1 MKLLILATIIAA
13 ATASCPNLCSGHGT
27 CGNDD
32 TCTCYQDWITG
43 DQGNGGDCR
52 DRRCPY
58 ELAWADTPTAANK
71 AHALL
76 ECAGKGICDRKS
88 GECECFDG
96 YEGKGCRRQTCPNDC
111 SGHGT
116 CEYIKELRATGDA
129 FKWMDLNPTTDAF
142 YHTFTEL
149 WDFDRARACLC
160 DAKWTDVDCS
170 RRQCPTGNYALY
182 SDHAGITGTTSE
194 RQSITFASASFA
206 TTQAHYISILYRS
219 NLGEEYIT
227 KPLTII
233 DTLTTGAI
241 LGNQLKTLP
250 NKILEGITVS
260 IGVDGA
266 DGDGPFGT
274 EDLSYTIT
282 FSGTHMTGNND
293 QIQLVRFPVLSNT
306 VAGSSNEATAATG
319 FNAKTDTAGYY
330 PFTYGLLG
338 HTGTT
343 IASVAGSPASSVI
356 ECAGR
361 GACDYDTGLCDCFS
375 GYTGEACTIQTALI

>member
-250 NKILEGITVS
+250 N
-260 IGVDGA
+260 
-266 DGDGPFGT
+266 
-274 EDLSYTIT
+274 
-282 FSGTHMTGNND
+282 N
-293 QIQLVRFPVLSNT
+293 

-319 FNAKTDTAGYY
+319 FNAKTDSAGYY